1 VLEDRVAVGAR
12 QRRVDDRLRELLV
25 AEAEVGRR
33 AGEAMAAQAGVQ
45 AGRQAVLLA
54 QVGREEAGGARQLAV
69 AGIRTGVL
77 VAPVLPGLSDS
88 PAQLEEVV
96 TACVEAG
103 ARSVTAIA
111 LHLRPGV
118 REHFM
123 GWLRPRDPDLAD
135 DYERR
140 YQRSYLP
147 DEEQKALAAR
157 VRAIAER
164 AGARYATPAQAR
176 VPAGE
181 AVVP

>member
-1 VLEDRVAVGAR
+1 VSVSLSIGTLDEKVWRATEPGAPHPR
-12 QRRVDDRLRELLV
+12 RRVD
-25 AEAEVGRR
+25 
-33 AGEAMAAQAGVQ
+33 
-45 AGRQAVLLA
+45 AV
-54 QVGREEAGGARQLAV
+54 RQLAA

-77 VAPVLPGLSDS
+77 LAPVLPGLSDS

-103 ARSVTAIA
+103 AQSVTAIA

-123 GWLRPRDPDLAD
+123 GWLRPRDPGLAD

-140 YQRSYLP
+140 YHRSYLP